1 MYNTKIIFYN
11 EEIQISKYNYGVSV
25 SVNHY
30 KTEEE
35 KKESL
40 GDGTIDFADCE
51 QYIRS
56 ATTDFADRNKDN
68 QVRSL
73 RRSMQSIYEIA
84 RSNNFDYFATFTFSQ
99 SYRYDYDTCKKKF
112 LKWLKNF
119 KARKCYDIE
128 WLCVPEQHKDGAWHF
143 HAMFQGDLSAHLVAG
158 VHAGRYIIS
167 AYRLGINEIEP
178 IRNSNRCAS
187 YITKYITKDL
197 ALSLKNRR
205 RYFYSAGLK
214 KPESKEIYL
223 SDDIDLFEFIS
234 DHFPDYLLTY
244 NKLVETHGYRVNYI
258 QLAKTCVDDADT

>member
-11 EEIQISKYNYGVSV
+11 DEIQISKYNYGVSV

-35 KKESL
+35 KKECL
-40 GDGTIDFADCE
+40 EDGTIDFADSE
-51 QYIRS
+51 QFSRS
-56 ATTDFADRNKDN
+56 ATTDFTDRSKDN
-68 QVRSL
+68 QARSL

-84 RSNNFDYFATFTFSQ
+84 RTNKFDYFATFTFSQ
-99 SYRYDYDTCKKKF
+99 SYRYDCDTCKEKF

-119 KARKCYDIE
+119 KARKCADIE

-143 HAMFQGDLSAHLVAG
+143 HAMLQGDLSAYLVVG
-158 VHAGRYIIS
+158 VHAGRYIIP

-178 IRNSNRCAS
+178 IRSSNRCAS

-197 ALSLKNRR
+197 ALCLKNKR

-214 KPESKEIYL
+214 KPVAKEFYL
-223 SDDIDLFEFIS
+223 DDDTDLYEFIAGN
-234 DHFPDYLLTY
+234 FPEYVLTY